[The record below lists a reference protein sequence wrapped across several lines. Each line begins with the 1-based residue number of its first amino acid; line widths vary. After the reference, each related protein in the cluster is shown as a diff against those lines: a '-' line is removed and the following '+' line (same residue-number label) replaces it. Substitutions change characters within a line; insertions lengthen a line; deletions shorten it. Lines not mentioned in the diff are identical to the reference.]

1 MARPIPLII
10 GSKIY
15 AGANLPFYV
24 SQGMVT
30 SWLAARGFTAIR
42 WHKRS
47 EPLPLG
53 LDPTKDPQYDDD
65 WDVWAEAQYTGAQ
78 SGSLQPPADPSWMR
92 VELPAT
98 GTSAIPKPATAASA
112 GTTLPPPPS
121 LPSFA
126 PPSAP
131 QMGAIVADP
140 VIVRHR
146 RIGVVV
152 AVLGGLLAAAG
163 IGWTMM
169 AKRSPE
175 ASTPPVE
182 PDEP

>member
-1 MARPIPLII
+1 MARPIPLIL
-10 GSKIY
+10 GSKLY
-15 AGANLPFYV
+15 AGANLPFYI
-24 SQGMVT
+24 SQSMVT
-30 SWLAARGFTAIR
+30 SWLATRGFSGIR

-47 EPLPLG
+47 EALPVG
-53 LDPTKDPQYDDD
+53 LDPRKDPQYNDD

-78 SGSLQPPADPSWMR
+78 SGSLQPPADPAWMR

-98 GTSAIPKPATAASA
+98 GTSAIPQPATAAS
-112 GTTLPPPPS
+112 GRPPPS
-121 LPSFA
+121 LPSGIPA
-126 PPSAP
+126 AP
-131 QMGAIVADP
+131 QKVAIVADP
-140 VIVRHR
+140 VILRHR

-152 AVLGGLLAAAG
+152 AVLGGFLAAAG